1 MFCLGKHQSP
11 SLETSKNTMGR
22 HPLGSW
28 VILASFCSRGMDQA
42 GMFGVLSASI
52 SHYLWPSEFSVPN
65 TSPTCHLQMPQGSS
79 TQTTLQNLAKE
90 VEEKH
95 SHLFQSLVQASL
107 QPAHPLN
114 AWGMLGM
121 CSMGTPSSSPA
132 VHLTSSLYIAVHCC
146 TLFIAVH

>member
-1 MFCLGKHQSP
+1 MPGEAPESP
-11 SLETSKNTMGR
+11 SLETSKNIMGR

-42 GMFGVLSASI
+42 GMFGVLSAPI
-52 SHYLWPSEFSVPN
+52 SLYLWPFEFSVPN

-90 VEEKH
+90 VEEKR

-107 QPAHPLN
+107 QPAHPLS

-132 VHLTSSLYIAVHCC
+132 VHLTSLLYTAVHCC
-146 TLFIAVH
+146 TWFIAVH